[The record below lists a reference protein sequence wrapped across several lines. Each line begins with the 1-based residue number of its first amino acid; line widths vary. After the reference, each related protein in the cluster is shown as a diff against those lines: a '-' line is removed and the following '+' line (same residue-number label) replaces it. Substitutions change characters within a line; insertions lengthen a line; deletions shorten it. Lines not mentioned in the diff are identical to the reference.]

1 MLNLGHKN
9 PNVWKLS
16 MNLISEI
23 YKLTKSY
30 PKDELYNLTSQMRRA
45 SVSISS
51 NIAEGASRKSSL
63 ERKRFYEISRSS
75 LIELDTQLEISLRLN
90 YISESFIN
98 ELGDLVNHIFAM
110 LTKLI
115 NKTNLITFAI
125 CRLTFAI
132 YR

>member
-1 MLNLGHKN
+1 MLNLSHKN
-9 PNVWKLS
+9 LNVWKLS

-45 SVSISS
+45 AVSISS

-115 NKTNLITFAI
+115 NKTN
-125 CRLTFAI
+125 
-132 YR
+132 

>member
-1 MLNLGHKN
+1 MLNLSHKN
-9 PNVWKLS
+9 LNVWKLS

-45 SVSISS
+45 AVSISS

-90 YISESFIN
+90 YISESLIN
-98 ELGDLVNHIFAM
+98 ELCDLVNHIFAM

-115 NKTNLITFAI
+115 NKTN
-125 CRLTFAI
+125 
-132 YR
+132 